1 MKTLLTL
8 EDLYNIQNI
17 LDNNGYGEIPLKI
30 QIDILTKER
39 LKQINDSL
47 YVHNTDN
54 KEKVEDDFEQ
64 INVKIGN
71 IETEHCTQNMSR
83 HFLL

>member
-8 EDLYNIQNI
+8 EDLYTIQGI
-17 LDNNGYGEIPLKI
+17 LDENGYGDIPLKI

-47 YVHNTDN
+47 YAHNTDN
-54 KEKVEDDFEQ
+54 QEKVEDDFEQ

-71 IETEHCTQNMSR
+71 VDFQYKLNENYEV
-83 HFLL
+83 

>member
-1 MKTLLTL
+1 MNTLVTL
-8 EDLYNIQNI
+8 EDLYTIQGV
-17 LDNNGYGEIPLKI
+17 LDENGYGDIPLKI

-47 YVHNTDN
+47 YAHNTDN
-54 KEKVEDDFEQ
+54 QEKVEDDFEQ

-71 IETEHCTQNMSR
+71 VEFQYKLNENYEV
-83 HFLL
+83 

>member
-54 KEKVEDDFEQ
+54 KEKVEDDFDQ
-64 INVKIGN
+64 INLKIGN
-71 IETEHCTQNMSR
+71 IEFQNK
-83 HFLL
+83 LNENYEV

>member
-8 EDLYNIQNI
+8 EDLYTIQGV
-17 LDNNGYGEIPLKI
+17 LDENGYGDIPLKI

-47 YVHNTDN
+47 YAHNTDN

-71 IETEHCTQNMSR
+71 IEFQYKLNENYEV
-83 HFLL
+83 

>member
-47 YVHNTDN
+47 YVYNTDN

-71 IETEHCTQNMSR
+71 IEFQYKLNENYEV
-83 HFLL
+83 

>member
-8 EDLYNIQNI
+8 EDLFTIQGV
-17 LDNNGYGEIPLKI
+17 LDENGYGDIPLKI

-47 YVHNTDN
+47 SAYNTDN
-54 KEKVEDDFEQ
+54 REKVEDDFKQ

-71 IETEHCTQNMSR
+71 IEFQYKLNENYEV
-83 HFLL
+83 

>member
-71 IETEHCTQNMSR
+71 IEFQYKLNENHEV
-83 HFLL
+83 

>member
-8 EDLYNIQNI
+8 EDLYTIQGI
-17 LDNNGYGEIPLKI
+17 LDENGYGDIPLKI

-47 YVHNTDN
+47 YAHNTDN
-54 KEKVEDDFEQ
+54 QEKVEDDFEQ

-71 IETEHCTQNMSR
+71 VEFQYKLNENYEV
-83 HFLL
+83 

>member
-30 QIDILTKER
+30 QMDILTKER

-47 YVHNTDN
+47 YAHNIDN

-71 IETEHCTQNMSR
+71 IEFQYKLNENYEV
-83 HFLL
+83 

>member
-8 EDLYNIQNI
+8 EDLYNIHNI

-47 YVHNTDN
+47 YVYNTDN

-71 IETEHCTQNMSR
+71 IEFQYKLNENYEV
-83 HFLL
+83 

>member
-1 MKTLLTL
+1 M
-8 EDLYNIQNI
+8 
-17 LDNNGYGEIPLKI
+17 
-30 QIDILTKER
+30 DILTKER

-47 YVHNTDN
+47 YVYNTDN

-71 IETEHCTQNMSR
+71 IEFQYKLNENYEV
-83 HFLL
+83 

>member
-8 EDLYNIQNI
+8 EDLYTIQGV
-17 LDNNGYGEIPLKI
+17 LDENGYGDIPLKI

-47 YVHNTDN
+47 YAHNTDN
-54 KEKVEDDFEQ
+54 QEKVEDDFEQ

-71 IETEHCTQNMSR
+71 IEFQYKLNENYEV
-83 HFLL
+83 

>member
-39 LKQINDSL
+39 LKQINNSL

-71 IETEHCTQNMSR
+71 IEFQYKLNEKYEV
-83 HFLL
+83 

>member
-30 QIDILTKER
+30 QIDIFTKER

-71 IETEHCTQNMSR
+71 IEFQYKLNENYEV
-83 HFLL
+83 

>member
-8 EDLYNIQNI
+8 EDLYTIQGV
-17 LDNNGYGEIPLKI
+17 LDENGYGDIPLKI

-47 YVHNTDN
+47 YAHNTDN
-54 KEKVEDDFEQ
+54 QEKVEDDFEQ

-71 IETEHCTQNMSR
+71 VEFQYKLNENYEI
-83 HFLL
+83 

>member
-8 EDLYNIQNI
+8 DDLYNIHNI

-47 YVHNTDN
+47 YVYNTDN

-71 IETEHCTQNMSR
+71 IEFQYKLNENYEV
-83 HFLL
+83 

>member
-30 QIDILTKER
+30 QMDILTKER

-47 YVHNTDN
+47 YAHNTDN

-71 IETEHCTQNMSR
+71 IEFQYKLNENYEV
-83 HFLL
+83 

>member
-8 EDLYNIQNI
+8 EDLYTIQGV
-17 LDNNGYGEIPLKI
+17 LDENGYGDIPLKI

-39 LKQINDSL
+39 LKQINNSL
-47 YVHNTDN
+47 YAHNTDN
-54 KEKVEDDFEQ
+54 QEKVEDDFEQ

-71 IETEHCTQNMSR
+71 VEFQYKLNENYEV
-83 HFLL
+83 

>member
-30 QIDILTKER
+30 EMDILTKER

-71 IETEHCTQNMSR
+71 IEFQYKLNEHYEV
-83 HFLL
+83 

>member
-8 EDLYNIQNI
+8 EDLYTIQGV
-17 LDNNGYGEIPLKI
+17 LDENGYGDIQLKI

-47 YVHNTDN
+47 YAHNTDN
-54 KEKVEDDFEQ
+54 QEKIEDDFEQ

-71 IETEHCTQNMSR
+71 IEFQYKLNENYEV
-83 HFLL
+83 

>member
-1 MKTLLTL
+1 MIPLLTL

-71 IETEHCTQNMSR
+71 IEFQYKLNENYEV
-83 HFLL
+83 

>member
-8 EDLYNIQNI
+8 EDLFNIQGI
-17 LDNNGYGEIPLKI
+17 LDENGYGDIQLKI

-47 YVHNTDN
+47 YAYNTDN
-54 KEKVEDDFEQ
+54 KEKVEDNFEQ

-71 IETEHCTQNMSR
+71 IEFQYKLNENHEV
-83 HFLL
+83 

>member
-8 EDLYNIQNI
+8 EDLYTIQGI
-17 LDNNGYGEIPLKI
+17 LDENGYGDIPLKI

-47 YVHNTDN
+47 YAHNTDN

-71 IETEHCTQNMSR
+71 IEFQYKLNENYEV
-83 HFLL
+83 

>member
-8 EDLYNIQNI
+8 EDLYTIQGV
-17 LDNNGYGEIPLKI
+17 LDENGYGDIPLKI

-47 YVHNTDN
+47 YAHNTDN
-54 KEKVEDDFEQ
+54 QEKVEDDFEQ

-71 IETEHCTQNMSR
+71 VEFQYKLNENYEV
-83 HFLL
+83 

>member
-8 EDLYNIQNI
+8 EDLYTIQGI
-17 LDNNGYGEIPLKI
+17 LDENGYGDIPLKI

-47 YVHNTDN
+47 YAHNTDN
-54 KEKVEDDFEQ
+54 QEKVVDDFEQ

-71 IETEHCTQNMSR
+71 IEFQYKLNENYEV
-83 HFLL
+83 

>member
-8 EDLYNIQNI
+8 EDLFNIQGI
-17 LDNNGYGEIPLKI
+17 LEENGYGDIPLKI

-47 YVHNTDN
+47 YAYNTDN
-54 KEKVEDDFEQ
+54 KEKVEDNFEQ

-71 IETEHCTQNMSR
+71 IEFQYKLNENHEV
-83 HFLL
+83 